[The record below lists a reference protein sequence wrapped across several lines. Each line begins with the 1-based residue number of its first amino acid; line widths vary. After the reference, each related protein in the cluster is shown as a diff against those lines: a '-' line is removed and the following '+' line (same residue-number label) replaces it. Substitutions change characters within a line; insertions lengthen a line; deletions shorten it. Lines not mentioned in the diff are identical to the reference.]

1 MVLYFTGTGNS
12 LAVARK
18 IAAATGDSLLPL
30 AEAAGTDLTAETSIG
45 LVYPCYDFNTPPA
58 VRDLVDQLQISPS
71 AYLFIVVTCGAQTGN
86 SVWTVRRILRR
97 KGVRV
102 AYCHKIR
109 MPDNSATLF
118 GRNPN
123 DQLWKLE
130 KYAPRLQRIVD
141 DVRAR
146 RRANHFGA
154 PGLAGCLTGIP
165 AVERKLLGGFKPQ
178 VNPDLCIGC
187 GLCVKTCP
195 ISNISMVSAGG
206 TPALHKSSSHA
217 AIGTACTAC
226 LGCLHV
232 CPQQAI
238 QVAGKPVPKE
248 RQYRHPDSVKR

>member
-1 MVLYFTGTGNS
+1 MLLYFTGTGNS

-30 AEAAGTDLTAETSIG
+30 SDAAGTDLTAETTVG

-58 VRDLVDQLQISPS
+58 VRDLVARLQLSPK
-71 AYLFIVVTCGAQTGN
+71 AYVFIVVTCGAQTGN
-86 SVWTVRRILRR
+86 SVWTVRRLLRK

-130 KYAPRLQRIVD
+130 KYAPRLERIAA
-141 DVRAR
+141 DVKVR
-146 RRANHFGA
+146 RHASHFGA
-154 PGLAGCLTGIP
+154 PGLAGWLTGIP

-178 VNPDLCIGC
+178 VNADLCVGC

-195 ISNISMVSAGG
+195 ISNITLVDNR
-206 TPALHKSSSHA
+206 HA

-226 LGCLHV
+226 LGCLHA
-232 CPQQAI
+232 CPRQAI
-238 QVAGKPVPKE
+238 QVGGKPVPKE
-248 RQYRHPDSVKR
+248 RQYRHPDSVKC

>member
-1 MVLYFTGTGNS
+1 MLLYFTGTGNS
-12 LAVARK
+12 FAVARR

-30 AEAAGTDLTAETSIG
+30 AEAAGTDLTAETTVG

-58 VRDLVDQLQISPS
+58 VRDLVARLKINPS

-109 MPDNSATLF
+109 RPDNSATLF
-118 GRNPN
+118 GRNPT

-154 PGLAGCLTGIP
+154 PGLAGWLTGIP

-187 GLCVKTCP
+187 GLCVSTCP
-195 ISNISMVSAGG
+195 ISNNTISD
-206 TPALHKSSSHA
+206 LNHA

-232 CPQQAI
+232 CPRQAI

-248 RQYRHPDSVKR
+248 RQYRHPDSAKC

>member
-1 MVLYFTGTGNS
+1 MLLYFTGTGNS
-12 LAVARK
+12 LAVARH

-30 AEAAGTDLTAETSIG
+30 AEAVGTDLTAETTVG

-58 VRDLVDQLQISPS
+58 VRDLVARLQLSPK
-71 AYLFIVVTCGAQTGN
+71 AYVFIVVTCGAQTGN
-86 SVWTVRRILRR
+86 SVWTVRRLLRK

-130 KYAPRLQRIVD
+130 KYAPRLERIAA
-141 DVRAR
+141 DVKVR
-146 RRANHFGA
+146 RHASHFGA

-178 VNPDLCIGC
+178 VNADLCVGC

-195 ISNISMVSAGG
+195 ISNITLVDNR
-206 TPALHKSSSHA
+206 HA

-226 LGCLHV
+226 LGCLHA
-232 CPQQAI
+232 CPHQAI

-248 RQYRHPDSVKR
+248 RQYRHPDSVKC

>member
-1 MVLYFTGTGNS
+1 MILYFTGTGNS
-12 LAVARK
+12 LAVARH
-18 IAAATGDSLLPL
+18 IAAATGDRLLPL
-30 AEAAGTDLTAETSIG
+30 AKAAGTDLTAETSIG

-58 VRDLVDQLQISPS
+58 VRDLVARLQLSPK
-71 AYLFIVVTCGAQTGN
+71 AYVFIVVTCGAQTGN
-86 SVWTVRRILRR
+86 SVWTVRRLLRK

-130 KYAPRLQRIVD
+130 KYAPRLERIAA
-141 DVRAR
+141 DVKAR
-146 RRANHFGA
+146 RHASHFGA

-178 VNPDLCIGC
+178 VNADLCVGC
-187 GLCVKTCP
+187 GLCVSTCP
-195 ISNISMVSAGG
+195 ISNI
-206 TPALHKSSSHA
+206 TLDDLSHA

-226 LGCLHV
+226 LGCLHA
-232 CPQQAI
+232 CPRQAI
-238 QVAGKPVPKE
+238 QVGGKPVPKE

>member
-1 MVLYFTGTGNS
+1 MLLYFTGTGNS

-30 AEAAGTDLTAETSIG
+30 AKAAGTDLNAETSVG

-58 VRDLVDQLQISPS
+58 VRDLVAWLQLNPK
-71 AYLFIVVTCGAQTGN
+71 AYVFIVVTCGAQTGN
-86 SVWTVRRILRR
+86 SVWTVRRLLRK

-130 KYAPRLQRIVD
+130 KYAPRLERIAA
-141 DVRAR
+141 DVKAR
-146 RRANHFGA
+146 RHASHFGA
-154 PGLAGCLTGIP
+154 PGLAGCLAGIP

-178 VNPDLCIGC
+178 VNADLCVGC

-195 ISNISMVSAGG
+195 ISNISLVDNR
-206 TPALHKSSSHA
+206 HA

-226 LGCLHV
+226 LGCLHA
-232 CPQQAI
+232 CPHQAI
-238 QVAGKPVPKE
+238 QVGGKPVPKE
-248 RQYRHPDSVKR
+248 RQYRHPDSVKC

>member
-1 MVLYFTGTGNS
+1 MLLYFTGTGNS
-12 LAVARK
+12 LAVARH

-30 AEAAGTDLTAETSIG
+30 AEAAGTDLTAETTVG

-58 VRDLVDQLQISPS
+58 VRDLVAQLQISPS

-154 PGLAGCLTGIP
+154 PGLAGWLTGIP

-187 GLCVKTCP
+187 GLCVSTCP
-195 ISNISMVSAGG
+195 ISNISLVDPLNRTTPPSAPPAPPVSA
-206 TPALHKSSSHA
+206 
-217 AIGTACTAC
+217 ACTSAP
-226 LGCLHV
+226 GR
-232 CPQQAI
+232 PSRSPAN
-238 QVAGKPVPKE
+238 PSPKNANTAT
-248 RQYRHPDSVKR
+248 PTVLSVKC

>member
-12 LAVARK
+12 FAVARH

-30 AEAAGTDLTAETSIG
+30 AEAAGTDLSAETTVG

-58 VRDLVDQLQISPS
+58 VRDLVARLQLRPS

-146 RRANHFGA
+146 RRAKPLRSPR
-154 PGLAGCLTGIP
+154 PGRLAHGHPSRRTQTPRRLQTPGQPRPLHRLRPLRIDLPHIKHQHLRPQPRRHRHRLHRLSRLPARLPPAGHPGRRQTRPQRTPIP
-165 AVERKLLGGFKPQ
+165 P
-178 VNPDLCIGC
+178 P
-187 GLCVKTCP
+187 
-195 ISNISMVSAGG
+195 
-206 TPALHKSSSHA
+206 
-217 AIGTACTAC
+217 
-226 LGCLHV
+226 
-232 CPQQAI
+232 
-238 QVAGKPVPKE
+238 
-248 RQYRHPDSVKR
+248 RQ